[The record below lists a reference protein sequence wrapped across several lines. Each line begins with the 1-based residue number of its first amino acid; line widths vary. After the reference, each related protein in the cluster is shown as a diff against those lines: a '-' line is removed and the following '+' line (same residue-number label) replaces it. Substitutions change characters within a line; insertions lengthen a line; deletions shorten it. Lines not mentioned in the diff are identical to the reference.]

1 MITLGI
7 ESTCDETAAALI
19 DQNETILSN
28 VIFSQSAYHEQFG
41 GVFPEMASRLH
52 IEQMIPTIEAALQ
65 GKKPD
70 LIAVANRPGL
80 LGGLLMG
87 IVTAEALSYAWN
99 IPHIGVDHVEAH
111 LYSSM
116 MEAPRLFPS
125 LGLILSGGHTVLVK
139 ITSINEYQVL
149 GKTVDDAIG
158 ESFDK
163 VAAMLGL
170 QYPGGPLIEKL
181 AVEGDPFRYPFK
193 GGSVKGSPLNFSF
206 SGLKTNVLYTIQG
219 QKGEK
224 IPPSLQEKKDI
235 AASFQRAAIDDVYDK
250 ALLAASQFDCQA
262 IYLGGGVTCNSALKN
277 KFKNSPY
284 PSFFPRQGLECDNAA
299 MIAGLGMHL
308 FFKGGAH
315 EILEAYPRML

>member
-1 MITLGI
+1 MLTLGI
-7 ESTCDETAAALI
+7 ESTCDETAAAVI
-19 DQNETILSN
+19 DQDENILTN
-28 VIFSQSAYHEQFG
+28 VIFSQSAYHAPFG

-52 IEQMIPTIEAALQ
+52 IEQMIPTLEKALE
-65 GKKPD
+65 GRRPD

-99 IPHIGVDHVEAH
+99 IPYIGVDHVEAH

-116 MEAPRLFPS
+116 IDVPRSFPA
-125 LGLILSGGHTVLVK
+125 LGLVLSGGHTLLLK
-139 ITSINEYQVL
+139 ITAINEYQIL

-170 QYPGGPLIEKL
+170 EYPGGPLIEKL
-181 AVEGDPFRYPFK
+181 AVDGDPHRYPFR
-193 GGSVKGSPLNFSF
+193 GGIVKGAPLNFSF
-206 SGLKTNVLYTIQG
+206 SGLKTNVLYTS
-219 QKGEK
+219 QKAPLSE
-224 IPPSLQEKKDI
+224 QDKKDM
-235 AASFQRAAIDDVYDK
+235 AASFQRAAIDDVHRK
-250 ALLAASQFDCQA
+250 TLLALSEFDCKA
-262 IYLGGGVTCNSALKN
+262 IYLGGGVTCNKALRE
-277 KFKNSPY
+277 KFKNAPCPAY
-284 PSFFPRQGLECDNAA
+284 FPRKGLECDNAA

-308 FFKGGAH
+308 FFKGGSH